1 MGLGGPGDTPPH
13 PKHATSIMTQA
24 LPLPPLE
31 VLQKKFDYDPET
43 GTLTRK
49 STGKTCGYQTSG
61 GWLRVKV
68 GNTHYRVHRI
78 VWKMQYGEDPPVG
91 LEIDHINRNK
101 VDNRISN
108 LRVVTRKE
116 NMANSARV
124 LFKKPPK
131 PQKTP
136 EELAEIRRIVG
147 KKTSKA
153 IVITLPS
160 GEEKWYS
167 SMSEAA
173 RAEQINNLSAVA
185 SGKMKQTKG
194 FTARYADL

>member
-1 MGLGGPGDTPPH
+1 M
-13 PKHATSIMTQA
+13 A
-24 LPLPPLE
+24 
-31 VLQKKFDYDPET
+31 
-43 GTLTRK
+43 
-49 STGKTCGYQTSG
+49 
-61 GWLRVKV
+61 
-68 GNTHYRVHRI
+68 RI
-78 VWKMQYGEDPPVG
+78 PPVG

-131 PQKTP
+131 PHKTP

-173 RAEQINNLSAVA
+173 RAEQINNLSSVA

-194 FTARYADL
+194 FTARYAGL

>member
-43 GTLTRK
+43 GTLTRR
-49 STGKTCGYQTSG
+49 STGKTVGYPTER

-91 LEIDHINRNK
+91 LDIDHINRNK

-116 NMANSARV
+116 NLANSARV
-124 LFKKPPK
+124 
-131 PQKTP
+131 
-136 EELAEIRRIVG
+136 
-147 KKTSKA
+147 KA

-173 RAEQINNLSAVA
+173 RAEQINQGHLYSVA